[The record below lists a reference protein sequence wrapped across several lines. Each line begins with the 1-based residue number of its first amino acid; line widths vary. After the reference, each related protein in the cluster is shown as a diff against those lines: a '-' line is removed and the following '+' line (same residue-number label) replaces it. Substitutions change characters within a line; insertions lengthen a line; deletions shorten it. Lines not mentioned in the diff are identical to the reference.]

1 MNSNDPIQEL
11 EIRITFLENTVE
23 ELNQQLASVT
33 QEFSLA
39 KQAMRLMHQRLEQ
52 MHSNDPENDNFSDDT
67 PPPHY

>member
-1 MNSNDPIQEL
+1 MNSTDPIQEL
-11 EIRITFLENTVE
+11 EIRITFLENTVD

-52 MHSNDPENDNFSDDT
+52 MHINDLNNDENSEEA

>member
-1 MNSNDPIQEL
+1 MNSNDRIQEI

-52 MHSNDPENDNFSDDT
+52 MQSNDPESDDFSDDT